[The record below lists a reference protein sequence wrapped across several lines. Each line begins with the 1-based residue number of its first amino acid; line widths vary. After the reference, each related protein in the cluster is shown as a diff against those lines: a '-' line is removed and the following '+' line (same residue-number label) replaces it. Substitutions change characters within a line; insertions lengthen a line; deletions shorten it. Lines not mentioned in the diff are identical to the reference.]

1 MNSLE
6 RNLAAFLAVA
16 AHGSLTEAS
25 DALGVTQPSVTKRI
39 ANLEA
44 SYGTPLFERDRRG
57 VRLTEA
63 GRMLLENAERIALEY
78 RLSREKIGAIAS
90 PGLSVLRVGAGPLFH
105 LSCVA
110 SLFTE
115 LKTRFPDLRLD
126 LKTDMTQHAREA
138 LLSGEIDL
146 YLGVLDGVGLETE
159 LSSTTVTEVEHGA
172 VMRLDHPAAGQAA
185 IDIRE
190 LAGQQ
195 WVIFGNDPETESRFR
210 TLLKPTTPTQDVID
224 IRTTSFTTG
233 LQLVREGPFIMS
245 APLQLAFRVAKE
257 DLVIRPIEQGLP
269 RRQAGVHLRR
279 SALNYGVMKAC
290 LAFFERFEFR

>member
-1 MNSLE
+1 ME

-16 AHGSLTEAS
+16 QHGSLTDAS

-44 SYGTPLFERDRRG
+44 SYGTLLFERDRRG
-57 VRLTEA
+57 MRLTEA
-63 GRMLLENAERIALEY
+63 GKMLLENAERIALEY

-110 SLFTE
+110 SLFTQ
-115 LKTRFPDLRLD
+115 LKSRFPDLRLD
-126 LKTDMTQHAREA
+126 LKTDMTQLAREA

-146 YLGVLDGVGLETE
+146 YLGVINDEGVEAE
-159 LSSTTVTEVEHGA
+159 IYSTTVTEVEHGV
-172 VMRLDHPAAGQAA
+172 VMRPDHPAAGHTA
-185 IDIRE
+185 IDISD

-195 WVIFGNDPETESRFR
+195 WIIFGNDPETETRLGS
-210 TLLKPTTPTQDVID
+210 LLKPGAATQDVID

-245 APLQLAFRVAKE
+245 APLQLAPRVAQE
-257 DLVIRPIEQGLP
+257 GLIIHPIKQGLP
-269 RRQAGVHLRR
+269 RREAGVHLRR
-279 SALNYGVMKAC
+279 SALDYGVMKAC
-290 LAFFERFEFR
+290 LAFFVNFEF